1 MMGVVK
7 DVMKILYVLKKIQV
21 DEMVDI
27 PPFVNIDMDL
37 DLEGLVP
44 NPTNWV

>member
-7 DVMKILYVLKKIQV
+7 DVMKILYVLKKRQV
-21 DEMVDI
+21 DEMVNI
-27 PPFVNIDMDL
+27 PPFVNIDM